1 MFGSGLPSV
10 LSRPDQPL
18 ALECSV
24 VESRKKHNTGAP
36 NALRVDSV
44 TQQLILQL
52 LALGLLTS
60 VTPWGIVA
68 VIVLLT
74 SKAGPRSAIAFVCG
88 WVASILLVGGI
99 IIGLY
104 RGTHSKPGSS
114 ATNAMLGVQFTL
126 GVLLL
131 TLAARKWSRRI
142 TVDPSAD
149 EPRWLKALDR
159 MRPIVAF
166 GFGMFWVNLVFV
178 VAAALAVAD
187 AKLSPADTI
196 LAYLFYALL
205 ATLGVAAIL
214 AVYYANRA
222 RAQTRLA
229 RMRSWLTRNNTGVVS
244 AVAAAIG
251 LVFIVRALIALA
263 T

>member
-1 MFGSGLPSV
+1 VS
-10 LSRPDQPL
+10 
-18 ALECSV
+18 
-24 VESRKKHNTGAP
+24 
-36 NALRVDSV
+36 
-44 TQQLILQL
+44 QQLFLQL

-68 VIVLLT
+68 VIVLL
-74 SKAGPRSAIAFVCG
+74 SAKSRPRGAIAFIAG
-88 WVASILLVGGI
+88 WVTSILLIGGL

-104 RGTHSKPGSS
+104 RGTHSRSGAS
-114 ATNAMLGVQFTL
+114 AANAMLVVQLTL

-131 TLAARKWSRRI
+131 TLATRKWSRR
-142 TVDPSAD
+142 VAADPSAA
-149 EPRWLKALDR
+149 EPKWLTTLDR

-178 VAAALAVAD
+178 VAAAIAVAD
-187 AKLSPADTI
+187 ANLSRSSAV

-214 AVYYANRA
+214 TVYCANQA
-222 RAQTRLA
+222 RAQERLA
-229 RMRSWLTRNNTGVVS
+229 RMRSWLTLNNTAVVS
-244 AVAAAIG
+244 AVIAAIG
-251 LVFIVRALIALA
+251 LVFIVRGLIGVA

>member
-1 MFGSGLPSV
+1 VS
-10 LSRPDQPL
+10 
-18 ALECSV
+18 E
-24 VESRKKHNTGAP
+24 
-36 NALRVDSV
+36 
-44 TQQLILQL
+44 QLFLQL

-68 VIVLLT
+68 VVVLL
-74 SKAGPRSAIAFVCG
+74 SAKSGPRGAIAFVAG
-88 WVASILLVGGI
+88 WVVSILLVGSL

-104 RGTHSKPGSS
+104 RGAHSKPGAS
-114 ATNAMLGVQFTL
+114 AANAMLGVQFAL

-131 TLAARKWSRRI
+131 ALAARRWSRR
-142 TVDPSAD
+142 VAAEPSAS
-149 EPRWLKALDR
+149 EPKWLRTLDR

-187 AKLSPADTI
+187 AKLSRSSAV

-214 AVYYANRA
+214 IVYYTNRA
-222 RAQTRLA
+222 RAQERLA
-229 RMRSWLTRNNTGVVS
+229 GLRSWLTRNNTGVVS
-244 AVAAAIG
+244 AVIAVIG
-251 LVFIVRALIALA
+251 LVFIVRGLIGV
-263 T
+263 TT